1 MKLKKA
7 EIKLVSEA
15 AILFAC
21 TVVSHTLLL
30 NHRFILMRRLKFLS
44 THTAIFKKSNFKI
57 L

>member
-15 AILFAC
+15 AILLAC
-21 TVVSHTLLL
+21 TVVSHPLLL
-30 NHRFILMRRLKFLS
+30 NHRFILTRRPKFLR
-44 THTAIFKKSNFKI
+44 THDAILKKGNFKI